1 MEALRCV
8 QSGMERV
15 KRAYTRAKTGMGL
28 ARQPSMKPPWLVRSL
43 ATITQ
48 RQFSKRDLNALVVT
62 THELK
67 VITKLQRM
75 VRVKRL
81 IVERHGTKLIVD
93 AAGNH
98 RSGQV
103 AFESVARV
111 AHWIK
116 VHGRPFGPPPGSLKR
131 EACPFAP

>member
-1 MEALRCV
+1 
-8 QSGMERV
+8 
-15 KRAYTRAKTGMGL
+15 
-28 ARQPSMKPPWLVRSL
+28 MKPPWLVRSL
-43 ATITQ
+43 ATLTQ
-48 RQFSKRDLNALVVT
+48 RQFTKRDLNALVVT

-81 IVERHGTKLIVD
+81 IIERHGNKLVVD
-93 AAGNH
+93 AAGRH

-111 AHWIK
+111 AQWVK
-116 VHGRPFGPPPGSLKR
+116 VCGGPLGPWKLETRGPS
-131 EACPFAP
+131 AP